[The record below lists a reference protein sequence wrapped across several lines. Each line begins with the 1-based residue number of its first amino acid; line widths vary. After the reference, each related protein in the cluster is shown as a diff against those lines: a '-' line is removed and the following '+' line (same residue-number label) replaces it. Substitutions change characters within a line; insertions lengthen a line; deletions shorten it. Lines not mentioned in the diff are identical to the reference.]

1 MSEHDVLVIG
11 GLSAAW
17 KLHQENVK
25 VVVLEAR
32 DRVGG
37 RTLTEAVNDDV
48 STDAGGAY
56 IGPTQN
62 RVFRMVRDL
71 GLKTYKVLD
80 VGKIVYESGVK
91 KGRRVSQLCFFASQT
106 SNVLPFVFVISFPV
120 AAADLCG
127 WMRTGAD

>member
-37 RTLTEAVNDDV
+37 RTLTEAVNEDV

-91 KGRRVSQLCFFASQT
+91 KGRRVSQSVT
-106 SNVLPFVFVISFPV
+106 FVNCVSVF
-120 AAADLCG
+120 
-127 WMRTGAD
+127 